1 MFKKISAALLVTS
14 LLTAPAMAAT
24 VTKTERAPVTKA
36 VTTKTVTVKP
46 AVANAK
52 AQVVVKKVRHHRH
65 RVHVRHHRA
74 HKHMG
79 AVVTK
84 KVVVK
89 RVSAASPAKT
99 VIIKKKI

>member
-1 MFKKISAALLVTS
+1 MLKKISAALLVAS
-14 LLTAPAMAAT
+14 MLTVPAMAAT
-24 VTKTERAPVTKA
+24 VIKTERAPVTK
-36 VTTKTVTVKP
+36 TVTVKP
-46 AVANAK
+46 SAANAK
-52 AQVVVKKVRHHRH
+52 AQVVVKKARHHRH
-65 RVHVRHHRA
+65 RMHVRSHRA

-89 RVSAASPAKT
+89 RVSATTPAKT

>member
-24 VTKTERAPVTKA
+24 VIKTERAPVTK
-36 VTTKTVTVKP
+36 TVIIKP
-46 AVANAK
+46 SVANAK
-52 AQVVVKKVRHHRH
+52 AQTVVVKKVRPHHHRKF
-65 RVHVRHHRA
+65 VRHHRA

-84 KVVVK
+84 KVIVK
-89 RVSAASPAKT
+89 RVSSATPTKV
-99 VIIKKKI
+99 VIVKKKI